1 MGAWALTLFS
11 CDYDLNLVA
20 EFDDQ
25 AGLTELELAAG
36 GKDRSK
42 TSPAEQ
48 RQADLER
55 IRRGEDMQG
64 YTVHSFPRPPHACDD
79 EIRYSLYAKLCSDP
93 EKVRQYLDSGVI
105 GRMMDQYGR
114 ELVEAN
120 KFWQT
125 DAYGPGYQ
133 LIILGCCAMTLGA
146 HLSQQDRDLMQ
157 AHCGSV
163 HLMRHAVKQVQA
175 ALDPDEGYVNGVPW
189 DFMTTS
195 LDTADDE
202 DLLFPGT
209 GLSNC
214 MAPDHGRVP
223 TEMAAWREACTGLIA
238 QGGIHRE
245 GMTAAQIAK
254 TKANLAFNPCKGQ
267 DKEPVASQKAAGYMR
282 YFPDGLCSFCGCRK
296 GEDSEALLV
305 CSRCKSQRYCGKDC
319 QKMAWRYHKKE
330 CRVSK
335 A

>member
-36 GKDRSK
+36 GKDR
-42 TSPAEQ
+42 
-48 RQADLER
+48 
-55 IRRGEDMQG
+55 

-214 MAPDHGRVP
+214 MAPDHGR
-223 TEMAAWREACTGLIA
+223 
-238 QGGIHRE
+238 
-245 GMTAAQIAK
+245 
-254 TKANLAFNPCKGQ
+254 ANLAFNPCKGQ